1 MTTDRQQHL
10 DLGRSLLATVLI
22 RLVRERTQPVL
33 IGLGIVAVAA
43 IVGAVVFDGWL
54 TVGLGAVAIVA
65 AMTLVVGL
73 VVRRAVTFGIGRLA
87 PPADLNANQ
96 DAFDHAVE
104 ELKLPL
110 GPISTPRFA
119 LRLRRGVDTEID
131 RMAGVLVDLADQ
143 LER

>member
-22 RLVRERTQPVL
+22 RVVRERTQPVL
-33 IGLGIVAVAA
+33 IGLGVVAVAA

-54 TVGLGAVAIVA
+54 TVVLGAVAIVA
-65 AMTLVVGL
+65 AMTLIVGL
-73 VVRRAVTFGIGRLA
+73 VVRRVVTFGIGRLA

-119 LRLRRGVDTEID
+119 LRLRRGVDAEID

-143 LER
+143 LAR

>member
-1 MTTDRQQHL
+1 M
-10 DLGRSLLATVLI
+10 
-22 RLVRERTQPVL
+22 L

-54 TVGLGAVAIVA
+54 TVLLGAVAIVA
-65 AMTLVVGL
+65 AMTLIVGL
-73 VVRRAVTFGIGRLA
+73 VVRRVVTFGIGRLA
-87 PPADLNANQ
+87 PPADLNANR
-96 DAFDHAVE
+96 DAFDRAVE

-119 LRLRRGVDTEID
+119 LRLRRGVDAEID

-143 LER
+143 LAR

>member
-22 RLVRERTQPVL
+22 RVVRERTQPVL

-54 TVGLGAVAIVA
+54 TVLLGAVAIVA
-65 AMTLVVGL
+65 AMTLIVGL
-73 VVRRAVTFGIGRLA
+73 VVRRVVTFGIGRLA
-87 PPADLNANQ
+87 PPADLNANR
-96 DAFDHAVE
+96 DAFDRAVE

-119 LRLRRGVDTEID
+119 LRLRRGVDAEID

-143 LER
+143 LAR